1 MVVRDEAHQLV
12 ACLAPVIDQ
21 FDQVVIVDT
30 GSRDG
35 TPQLLL
41 DRFGIRVLHRD
52 LDENRCG
59 CLCDSRHDGLAQLT
73 TPWVMLLDDVDS
85 DANPLT
91 GRTDAITLTENVPKI
106 ATVDAGM
113 YRVPEP
119 AILSLLGLGLTGLG
133 FQQRRR
139 KRKA

>member
-1 MVVRDEAHQLV
+1 
-12 ACLAPVIDQ
+12 
-21 FDQVVIVDT
+21 
-30 GSRDG
+30 
-35 TPQLLL
+35 
-41 DRFGIRVLHRD
+41 
-52 LDENRCG
+52 
-59 CLCDSRHDGLAQLT
+59 
-73 TPWVMLLDDVDS
+73 MLLDDVDS